1 MKARILTHGL
11 RRTNIRYAM
20 PRACAILAFL
30 VLASTALAREP
41 APLPGAEGRVAL
53 GAHVDVLED
62 PGRKL
67 RLEDVVKPEVA
78 GRFLRSNSGALNFG
92 YTHSAWWLRF
102 SLPGGAPAGDELL
115 LEIAFPSI
123 DRLEFFLPEPQPG
136 DAPRYWTRVAGDE
149 FPWDAREVK
158 HSYHVYRF
166 SVPPQPGP
174 HVYYLKLESHNVLT
188 VPLVLWRPG
197 PFADRDRDVQ
207 LVMGLFYGLVVALVL
222 YNLMLFVAVRD
233 RTYLYYVV
241 YAASFGL
248 FLFGYDGLAYQYL
261 WPESTWWANHGIATA
276 LCVALALGAQF
287 TRSFLHTSRIAPRVD
302 KVFLAVVAVA
312 GALALCSAT
321 GWVLSY
327 GAVLRTIS
335 VLGFAIAALFIAIAV
350 RALLDG
356 YRPARF
362 FLLAWAGM
370 LVFILIGALRN
381 FALAPTNLVTIY
393 GLHFGFALDVLL
405 LSFALGDRINSLRRE
420 RATAHAETVEAQQ
433 LLLESTR
440 QNERELE
447 RRIAL
452 RTAELNKANE
462 RLRGEANERDLLM
475 DQLQKQEQH
484 LRFIAQH
491 DPLTGLPNRISMQQ
505 RLSLAL
511 ELAKRNRK
519 KVAVMMVDLDDFKH
533 INDTRGHPAGDQ
545 ALVQLAARLRT
556 SVRGSDTVARYGG
569 DEFVILAGE
578 LDRAE
583 DAGMVAEK
591 VADMI
596 SVPLSIE
603 GGVEKVSCSIGISV
617 FPDDAEDGESLIAL
631 ADKAMYGSKAVKG
644 KRYAFYGAG

>member
-1 MKARILTHGL
+1 
-11 RRTNIRYAM
+11 
-20 PRACAILAFL
+20 
-30 VLASTALAREP
+30 
-41 APLPGAEGRVAL
+41 
-53 GAHVDVLED
+53 
-62 PGRKL
+62 
-67 RLEDVVKPEVA
+67 
-78 GRFLRSNSGALNFG
+78 
-92 YTHSAWWLRF
+92 
-102 SLPGGAPAGDELL
+102 
-115 LEIAFPSI
+115 
-123 DRLEFFLPEPQPG
+123 
-136 DAPRYWTRVAGDE
+136 
-149 FPWDAREVK
+149 
-158 HSYHVYRF
+158 
-166 SVPPQPGP
+166 
-174 HVYYLKLESHNVLT
+174 
-188 VPLVLWRPG
+188 
-197 PFADRDRDVQ
+197 
-207 LVMGLFYGLVVALVL
+207 MGLFYGLVVALVL

>member
-1 MKARILTHGL
+1 MRNVML
-11 RRTNIRYAM
+11 RF
-20 PRACAILAFL
+20 CAFVTAL
-30 VLASTALAREP
+30 VFASATLAREP
-41 APLPGAEGRVAL
+41 APLPGSDGRVAL

-62 PGRKL
+62 PGGQL
-67 RLEDVVKPEVA
+67 RLGDLSKPQNA
-78 GRFLRSNSGALNFG
+78 SRFVQATSDPLNFG

-102 SLPGGAPAGDELL
+102 SLPGGMPAGEELL

-123 DRLEFFLPEPQPG
+123 DRVEFHLPEPQLDEG
-136 DAPRYWTRVAGDE
+136 PRYWMHVAGDDY
-149 FPWDAREVK
+149 PWAAREVK
-158 HSYHVYRF
+158 HRNHVFSF

-174 HVYYLKLESHNVLT
+174 HVYYLRLESQSVLT
-188 VPLVLWRPG
+188 VPLALWRPEA
-197 PFADRDRDVQ
+197 FAERDRDVQ
-207 LVMGLFYGLVVALVL
+207 LVLGLFYGLAVALVL
-222 YNLMLFVAVRD
+222 YNLMLFFAVRD
-233 RTYLYYVV
+233 ITYFYYVI
-241 YAASFGL
+241 YAAAFGL
-248 FLFGYDGLAYQYL
+248 FLFGYDGLAFQYL
-261 WPESTWWANHGIATA
+261 WPASPWWANHASATA
-276 LCVALALGAQF
+276 LALTLALGAQF
-287 TRSFLHTSRIAPRVD
+287 ARSFLDTPRIAPRAD
-302 KVFLAVVAVA
+302 KLVLAIVGTAGVLAV
-312 GALALCSAT
+312 CSAT
-321 GWVLSY
+321 GWLLSY

-335 VLGFAIAALFIAIAV
+335 VLAFVIAAISTVIAV

-362 FLLAWAGM
+362 FLLAWSAL

-381 FALAPTNLVTIY
+381 FALVPTNLVTIY
-393 GLHFGFALDVLL
+393 GLHVGFALDVLL
-405 LSFALGDRINSLRRE
+405 LSFALGDRINILRRE
-420 RATAHAETVEAQQ
+420 SATAQAGTVQAQQ
-433 LLLESTR
+433 LLLEATR
-440 QNERELE
+440 ENERDLAT
-447 RRIAL
+447 RIAV

-462 RLRGEANERDLLM
+462 RLRAEAGERELLM
-475 DQLQKQEQH
+475 KQLREQEEH
-484 LRFIAQH
+484 LRFMAQH
-491 DPLTGLPNRISMQQ
+491 DPLTGLPNRTSMQQ
-505 RLSLAL
+505 RLALAM

-519 KVAVMMVDLDDFKH
+519 KVAVMMVDLDEFKR

-617 FPDDAEDGESLIAL
+617 FPDDAEGGDELIAL

-644 KRYAFYGAG
+644 KRYAFYGAN